1 MDKIIS
7 NTIGW
12 ILIISGVLYAIFGSM
27 HCDAARFIACC
38 VCLLGGV
45 TAMDNGKNTER
56 NSPDVTGDPVKE
68 SRRDSH

>member
-12 ILIISGVLYAIFGSM
+12 TLIICGVLYALFGSM
-27 HCDAARFIACC
+27 HCDAARFLACC

-45 TAMDNGKNTER
+45 TAMDNDKTEDTHIDG
-56 NSPDVTGDPVKE
+56 NPVKE
-68 SRRDSH
+68 SRNSSH

>member
-12 ILIISGVLYAIFGSM
+12 TLIICGVLYAVCGSM

-45 TAMDNGKNTER
+45 TAMDNDKDIEKD
-56 NSPDVTGDPVKE
+56 SPDGDPVKE
-68 SRRDSH
+68 SRRDSSH